1 MDSSESI
8 GSTNFALAKDFIIT
22 VIDRLA
28 KDQQVKVSASQSP
41 SEFCALPM
49 GVASVA
55 CIFVLLIQFTAK
67 KHFAT
72 CLETLSLG
80 KIETAQK

>member
-28 KDQQVKVSASQSP
+28 KDQQVKVSRAQSHG
-41 SEFCALPM
+41 EFCGSCCLRLC
-49 GVASVA
+49 VV
-55 CIFVLLIQFTAK
+55 AK
-67 KHFAT
+67 KHFAS
-72 CLETLSLG
+72 CLETEFLG
-80 KIETAQK
+80 KVETTQK